1 MNKQEAILLDI
12 FLEDSILY
20 ENKGGTE
27 YANVNRIVK
36 GNDKLK
42 NLSETKVN
50 NLLHIIR
57 KEQVKLH
64 SPLITGES
72 ILKTDYTHITNF
84 INDGGFKKIYRK
96 RRNEFYFKW
105 IGFSISVFTFII
117 VVYPLFPINNEVVER
132 DNTQEKKL
140 ESKKQEKLQIQ
151 QELDSLKILY
161 HKLKTI
167 NHQNDSVN

>member
-1 MNKQEAILLDI
+1 MKKQEAILLDI
-12 FLEDSILY
+12 FLEDSLLY

-27 YANVNRIVK
+27 YASVNRIVK

-42 NLSETKVN
+42 DLSETKVN

-57 KEQVKLH
+57 KEQAKLH
-64 SPLITGES
+64 SPLIIGES
-72 ILKTDYTHITNF
+72 ILKTDYTHITDF

-96 RRNEFYFKW
+96 RRNECYFKW
-105 IGFSISVFTFII
+105 ISFSISLLTFII
-117 VVYPLFPINNEVVER
+117 VVYPLFQIDNKSVEK
-132 DNTQEKKL
+132 DNTQEKKI

>member
-12 FLEDSILY
+12 FLEDSLLY

-27 YANVNRIVK
+27 YTSVK
-36 GNDKLK
+36 RVVEGNDKLK

-57 KEQVKLH
+57 KEQSKLH

-72 ILKTDYTHITNF
+72 ILKTDYTHITDF

-96 RRNEFYFKW
+96 RRNDSYFKW
-105 IGFSISVFTFII
+105 IGFSISFFTFII
-117 VVYPLFPINNEVVER
+117 VVYPLFPINNEVVEK